1 MRRVYLDTIGLLA
14 LWNARDQWHESAV
27 NAFDQ
32 LTASGVEFWTTSYVL
47 LECGNA
53 AARMPFRREV
63 VELRQHLLSDGK
75 LIEPTED
82 DLSQAWEA
90 YAKGKAGEA
99 GIVDHISFVIMRRL
113 AIVEAFTNDKHFAAG
128 GFQKLF

>member
-14 LWNARDQWHESAV
+14 LWNGRDQWHESAV
-27 NAFDQ
+27 KAFD
-32 LTASGVEFWTTSYVL
+32 LVTAAGVEFWTSSYVL
-47 LECGNA
+47 LECGNT

-82 DLSQAWEA
+82 DLSRAWEA
-90 YAKGKAGEA
+90 YARGTPGEA
-99 GIVDHISFVIMRRL
+99 GIVDHVSFEVMRRL
-113 AIVEAFTNDKHFAAG
+113 GISEAFTNDKHFAAA

>member
-14 LWNARDQWHESAV
+14 LWNGRDQWHEPAV
-27 NAFDQ
+27 KAFD
-32 LTASGVEFWTTSYVL
+32 LVSAAGVEFWTTSYVL

-82 DLSQAWEA
+82 DLSRAWEA
-90 YAKGKAGEA
+90 YSRGTAGEA
-99 GIVDHISFVIMRRL
+99 GIVDHV
-113 AIVEAFTNDKHFAAG
+113 AIGNCRGLHE
-128 GFQKLF
+128 